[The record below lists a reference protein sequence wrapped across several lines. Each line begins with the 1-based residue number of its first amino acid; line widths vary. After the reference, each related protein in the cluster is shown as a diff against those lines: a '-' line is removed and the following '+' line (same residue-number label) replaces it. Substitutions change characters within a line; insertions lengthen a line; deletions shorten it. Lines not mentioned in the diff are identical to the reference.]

1 MQPNGNVEGGFFYSI
16 SKNDKNITGFNIKL
30 EFKVTQKEDSSGI
43 LYELKKYF
51 NCGRISIDN
60 RKTRTMKFVVT
71 SNNELMEKIIPHFEL
86 YPLKT
91 SKFLNYL
98 DFKSSV
104 ILMKDKKHYNIK
116 GIEKLKEIKSKMN
129 KARSFKNKFN
139 FCWNKEIILVPE

>member
-1 MQPNGNVEGGFFYSI
+1 M
-16 SKNDKNITGFNIKL
+16 
-30 EFKVTQKEDSSGI
+30 

-71 SNNELMEKIIPHFEL
+71 SNNELLENVIPHFDM

-98 DFKSSV
+98 DFKSAV
-104 ILMKDKKHYNIK
+104 MLMKDKKHYNLN

-129 KARSFKNKFN
+129 KARSFKDKFN
-139 FCWNKEIILVPE
+139 FC